1 MQFLLLP
8 VVEHLLSL
16 ILVLL
21 WIFKLVIKPYQIFQH
36 TLCLLVALLYL
47 PEQGRTDL
55 GPSKIRINPFY
66 VVHLVVFLLLLQFFV
81 VPVLVIEVQLPHFDD
96 TPVFKVCYL
105 LHLLLT
111 IDSPSG

>member
-1 MQFLLLP
+1 MQFVLLP

-21 WIFKLVIKPYQIFQH
+21 RILKLVIKPYQVIQH

-55 GPSKIRINPFY
+55 GASKIGINPFY
-66 VVHLVVFLLLLQFFV
+66 VVHLVVFLLLFQFFV
-81 VPVLVIEVQLPHFDD
+81 DSVLVIEVQLPHFDD
-96 TPVFKVCYL
+96 TAVFKVSYL

-111 IDSPSG
+111 IDLPSG

>member
-21 WIFKLVIKPYQIFQH
+21 WIFKLVIKPYQIIQH

-111 IDSPSG
+111 INSPSS

>member
-1 MQFLLLP
+1 MQFVLLP

-21 WIFKLVIKPYQIFQH
+21 WILKLVVKFYQVIEH
-36 TLCLLVALLYL
+36 TLCLLVLLLYL

-55 GPSKIRINPFY
+55 GPSKIGINPFY

-96 TPVFKVCYL
+96 TLVFKVIYL

-111 IDSPSG
+111 IDLPSG